1 MMKIF
6 TFVVDPQFS
15 LKKVLAPALK
25 TSEKK
30 NAETQ
35 KSSQHFIRS
44 VETYQKLMTNT
55 RYQVF
60 FTIRDK
66 KPESLYALS
75 KILGKEL
82 SNLLKDIR
90 ALESLGLIELEDVT
104 TATGRAGQKPLASY
118 DEIDVK
124 IKGTTLEDVA

>member
-1 MMKIF
+1 MKIF
-6 TFVVDPQFS
+6 TFVVDPQFN
-15 LKKVLAPALK
+15 LKQALTPALK
-25 TSEKK
+25 KAK
-30 NAETQ
+30 NSDAQ
-35 KSSQHFIRS
+35 KSSVHFIRS
-44 VETYQKLMTNT
+44 VSTYQKLMTNT

-66 KPESLYALS
+66 KPESLYALA

-90 ALESLGLIELEDVT
+90 ILESLGLIELEDVT
-104 TATGRAGQKPLASY
+104 TATGRAGQKPLTSY

-124 IKGTTLEDVA
+124 IKGTTLEEEVA

>member
-1 MMKIF
+1 MKTF

-15 LKKVLAPALK
+15 LKKALSPALK
-25 TSEKK
+25 AGNQK
-30 NAETQ
+30 NADHQ
-35 KSSQHFIRS
+35 KSSMHFIRS

-66 KPESLYALS
+66 KPESLYALA

-82 SNLLKDIR
+82 SNLLKDVR
-90 ALESLGLIELEDVT
+90 VLESLGLIELEDVT
-104 TATGRAGQKPLASY
+104 TATGRAGQKPFAPY

>member
-1 MMKIF
+1 MKTF
-6 TFVVDPQFS
+6 TFVVDPQFN
-15 LKKVLAPALK
+15 LKKALAPALK
-25 TSEKK
+25 PPSAGETKK
-30 NAETQ
+30 SAM
-35 KSSQHFIRS
+35 HYVHS
-44 VETYQKLMTNT
+44 VETYQKLMTNS

-82 SNLLKDIR
+82 SNLLKDVR
-90 ALESLGLIELEDVT
+90 VLESLGLIELEDVT
-104 TATGRAGQKPLASY
+104 TATGRAGQKPLVAF